1 MFAQT
6 VRDVRC
12 NAPGLKEG
20 QGQVLIETCQGRQCL
35 PSWMTDPTRC
45 TLLTFGW
52 QPFAS
57 EQALRRLDA
66 LLASLDEGDLPPKLN
81 S

>member
-1 MFAQT
+1 MFGQT
-6 VRDVRC
+6 LRSVRW
-12 NAPGLKEG
+12 NAKGVKEG
-20 QGQVLIETCQGRQCL
+20 QLLVGTCQDRQCL
-35 PSWMTDPTRC
+35 PSWMTDPVRC
-45 TLLTFGW
+45 ALLTFGW

-66 LLASLDEGDLPPKLN
+66 LLASLDERDLPPKLN